1 MTSFTKKFI
10 WIVVAITIYVVAIA
24 YQSFH
29 TIIIEGDLYREKVSK
44 LKVDS
49 ISIDPMRG
57 FIFGDNDEMLAGSLP
72 EYDVCLDFKT
82 TTRIDPGIKEQNI
95 PQDTINKYFAP
106 NGPGSRALEEI
117 SQHRKSATEFGKEV
131 REAYRQ
137 KKNSYP
143 ILQSVP
149 YLDYKRLRTMPYFSK
164 SNYRC
169 GVIKVERA
177 HRYRPYGDS
186 RMASCTIGDVYP
198 LKKEIRVVDGDSILY
213 TGLGR
218 SGLELAFDS
227 LLRGKPGW
235 GYRKKIRGRMLEVT
249 QRQPVHGANVHT
261 TINVEMQDILDR
273 ALCKRILD
281 LQASGGWAA
290 VMEVK
295 TGKIKAISNLRR
307 DSENQCTE
315 DHNHLF
321 EDLVDPGST
330 FKTVSYMV
338 LLDEGK
344 ITPET
349 KVNTRNTTAS
359 PSTFNY
365 HGKQVRD
372 DHPVGEVTADEA
384 ICQSSNIAVAMLTTQ
399 AYEKNP
405 KDYLAAIDKMKIFD
419 NLQLNTEFPKAQ
431 YARKRKVNDKTWSKV
446 SLGQICYGYET
457 QIPGIYMLNFYNAI
471 ANDGR
476 LMQPYIVDY
485 IEKDGNVIF
494 RQEPRTLNKKI
505 CKPETLK
512 AVRHALEG
520 VVEHGTAAGNQ
531 WLPGA
536 KSDKIRIAGKTG
548 TAQRYANGNFSY
560 ANGHNV
566 SFVGYFPADNPLYSC
581 IVVIST
587 RPGGT
592 HGRPGGGYMAGPV
605 FKTLAEE
612 VYALHF
618 PHKLKDMAQDTRHH
632 FYPSVKG
639 GFADDID
646 YTLDEMN
653 FKVDRIA
660 SRKEIAKATPIVTD
674 SMEHKMRFEIQKNTT
689 NGQTVPNV
697 IGMGA
702 SDALFILENHGL
714 NVAISGKGKVVKQ
727 SLSPGSSYRKNQHI
741 NLVLK

>member
-1 MTSFTKKFI
+1 MNSFTKRFI
-10 WIVVAITIYVVAIA
+10 WIMVAITTYVIAIA

-29 TIIIEGDLYREKVSK
+29 TIIIDGDKYRKKVSK

-49 ISIDPMRG
+49 ITIDPMRG
-57 FIFGDNDEMLAGSLP
+57 FIFGDNNEMLAGSLP
-72 EYDVCLDFKT
+72 EYDVSFDFKT
-82 TTRIDPGIKEQNI
+82 TTKEDPNTKRINI
-95 PQDTINKYFAP
+95 PTDTINKYFSS
-106 NGPGSRALEEI
+106 NGAGSRALEEI
-117 SQHRKSATEFGKEV
+117 SKHKKSAAEFGKEV
-131 REAYRQ
+131 REAYRRRTINYQ
-137 KKNSYP
+137 
-143 ILQSVP
+143 ILRAVP

-169 GVIKVERA
+169 GITKTERA
-177 HRYRPYGDS
+177 HRYRPYGES
-186 RMASCTIGDVYP
+186 RMASCTIGDVYS
-198 LKKEIRVVDGDSILY
+198 LQKEVHVVDGDSILY

-218 SGLELAFDS
+218 SGIELAFDS

-235 GYRKKIRGRMLEVT
+235 GYKKKIRGRMLEVT
-249 QRQPVHGANVHT
+249 QRQPIHGANVHT

-273 ALCKRILD
+273 ALCKRIVD
-281 LQASGGWAA
+281 LRAAGGWAA

-295 TGKIKAISNLRR
+295 TGKIKAISNLKRIS
-307 DSENQCTE
+307 DTQCIE

-330 FKTVSYMV
+330 FKTISYMV
-338 LLDEGK
+338 MLDEDK

-349 KVNTRNTTAS
+349 KVNTHNTAGN
-359 PSTFNY
+359 PSSFNY
-365 HGKQVRD
+365 HGKQIRD

-405 KDYLAAIDKMKIFD
+405 QAYLDAIDRMKIFD

-431 YARKRKVNDKTWSKV
+431 YARKRKVGDKTWSKV

-457 QIPGIYMLNFYNAI
+457 QIPGIYILNFYNAI
-471 ANDGR
+471 ANNGR
-476 LMQPYIVDY
+476 LMKPYIVDY
-485 IEKDGNVIF
+485 VEKDGNIIF
-494 RQEPRTLNKKI
+494 QQEPQTLNKRI
-505 CKPETLK
+505 CKSSTLK

-520 VVEHGTAAGNQ
+520 VVEHGTAAGSK
-531 WLPGA
+531 WLSGA

-548 TAQRYANGNFSY
+548 TAQRYANGNFSL

-566 SFVGYFPADNPLYSC
+566 SFVGYFPADNPIYSC

-587 RPGGT
+587 RPGGN

-612 VYALHF
+612 VYALRF
-618 PHKLKDMAQDTRHH
+618 PHKLKNMAQDTVHR
-632 FYPSVKG
+632 FYPTVKG

-646 YTLDEMN
+646 YVLDEMD
-653 FKVDRIA
+653 FKVDRA
-660 SRKEIAKATPIVTD
+660 TPRKEIAKALPFVTD
-674 SMEHKMRFEIQKNTT
+674 STARKVQFEIQKREITK
-689 NGQTVPNV
+689 QAVPNV

-714 NVAISGKGKVVKQ
+714 NVSISGKGKVIKQ
-727 SLSPGSSYRKNQHI
+727 SLTPGSSYKKNQHI

>member
-1 MTSFTKKFI
+1 MTSFTKRFI
-10 WIVVAITIYVVAIA
+10 WIIAALTIYVVVIA

-29 TIIIEGDLYREKVSK
+29 TIVIDGDRYREKVSK

-49 ISIDPMRG
+49 ITIDPMRG
-57 FIFGDNDEMLAGSLP
+57 FIFGDNNEMLAGSLP
-72 EYDVCLDFKT
+72 EYDVSFDFKT
-82 TTRIDPGIKEQNI
+82 TTRKDPSTNKVNI
-95 PQDTINKYFAP
+95 PEDTINKYFAP
-106 NGPGSRALEEI
+106 DGAGSRALEEV
-117 SQHRKSATEFGKEV
+117 SNHRKSAAEFSKEV
-131 REAYRQ
+131 HEAYRHRRINHQ
-137 KKNSYP
+137 
-143 ILQSVP
+143 ILRAVP

-169 GVIKVERA
+169 GITKTERA
-177 HRYRPYGDS
+177 HRYRPYGES
-186 RMASCTIGDVYP
+186 RMASCTIGDVYS
-198 LKKEIRVVDGDSILY
+198 LQQEIHVVDGDSILY

-218 SGLELAFDS
+218 SGIELAFDS

-235 GYRKKIRGRMLEVT
+235 GYKKKIRGRMLEVT

-273 ALCKRILD
+273 TLCKRIID
-281 LQASGGWAA
+281 LRAAGGWAA

-295 TGKIKAISNLRR
+295 TGKIKAISNLKRIS
-307 DSENQCTE
+307 DTQCIE

-338 LLDEGK
+338 MLDEDK
-344 ITPET
+344 ITPDT
-349 KVNTRNTTAS
+349 KVNTRNTAEA

-365 HGKQVRD
+365 HGKPIRD

-405 KDYLAAIDKMKIFD
+405 QAYIAAIERMKIFD

-431 YARKRKVNDKTWSKV
+431 YPRKRKVGDKTWSRV
-446 SLGQICYGYET
+446 SLGQISYGYET

-471 ANDGR
+471 ANNGR
-476 LMQPYIVDY
+476 LMKPYIVDY
-485 IEKDGNVIF
+485 VEKDGNVIF
-494 RQEPRTLNKKI
+494 RQEPQTLNKQI
-505 CKPETLK
+505 CKPSTLK

-520 VVEHGTAAGNQ
+520 VVDHGTAAGNK

-536 KSDKIRIAGKTG
+536 KSDKISIAGKTG
-548 TAQRYANGNFSY
+548 TAQRYANGNFNY

-566 SFVGYFPADNPLYSC
+566 SFVGYFPANNPIYSC

-587 RPGGT
+587 RPGGA

-618 PHKLKDMAQDTRHH
+618 PHKLKDMVQDTVHH
-632 FYPSVKG
+632 FYPTVKG

-646 YTLDEMN
+646 YALDEMD

-660 SRKEIAKATPIVTD
+660 SRKEIAKALPVVTD
-674 SMEHKMRFEIQKNTT
+674 SSEHEVRFEIQKSKVTKE
-689 NGQTVPNV
+689 TVPNV
-697 IGMGA
+697 MGMGA
-702 SDALFILENHGL
+702 SDALFILENHRL
-714 NVAISGKGKVVKQ
+714 NVSISGKGKVVRQ
-727 SLSPGSSYRKNQHI
+727 SLPPGSLYKKNQHI